1 MSVTLPWPHKD
12 LSPNSRK
19 RHRHMTAIRR
29 AYKETCWALARGA
42 GLRGNHLTIT
52 FHPPCGRK
60 RDLDN
65 CLFSIKYGLDGVAL
79 AMGVDDS
86 TFTLTIRKAE
96 PVRPDGCVVI
106 EASETER
113 PETVLEH
120 RNGSDLKRP

>member
-12 LSPNSRK
+12 LTPNSRK
-19 RHRHMTAIRR
+19 AHRYTTATRK
-29 AYKETCWALARGA
+29 AYKETCWALAREAKLSGD
-42 GLRGNHLTIT
+42 HLTIT

-65 CLFSIKYGLDGVAL
+65 MLGAIKYGLDGVAL

-113 PETVLEH
+113 PETVLAH